1 LRMKAVAYSIKY
13 YEKEYLARANQK
25 KHDITLISNPLS
37 IETVTYAKGK
47 DAVIVFTD
55 DDLSAQVIEKLAS
68 MGIRFIVTR
77 TAGTD
82 HIDKEKASRFG
93 IKISN
98 IPGYT
103 ADADRTP
110 EVLQQIADQTILN
123 LDLWQNNKC
132 VGDACVC
139 AGNCRTDITRPN

>member
-1 LRMKAVAYSIKY
+1 MKAVAYSVKA
-13 YEKEYLARANQK
+13 YEKEYLARANRK

-37 IETVTYAKGK
+37 VETVAYAKGK

-55 DDLSAQVIEKLAS
+55 DDVWAPVIEKLAL

-77 TAGTD
+77 TAETD
-82 HIDKEKASRFG
+82 HIDRNAALRFG

-98 IPGYT
+98 VPGY
-103 ADADRTP
+103 AAGASQLP
-110 EVLQQIADQTILN
+110 EVLQQIADQTISN

-132 VGDACVC
+132 VGDACAC
-139 AGNCRTDITRPN
+139 ARNCRTNAPNI